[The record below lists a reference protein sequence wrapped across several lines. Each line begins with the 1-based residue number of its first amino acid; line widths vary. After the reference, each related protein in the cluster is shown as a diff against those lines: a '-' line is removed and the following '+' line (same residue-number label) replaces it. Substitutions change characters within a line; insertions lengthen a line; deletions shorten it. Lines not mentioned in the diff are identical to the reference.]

1 MEPCE
6 FVNSVEWREK
16 KRRSHNSDGDKD
28 TETTDGSATS
38 TVEEGDKALERYQV

>member
-28 TETTDGSATS
+28 TETTDA
-38 TVEEGDKALERYQV
+38 TVEEEEDKALERYQV